1 MIKGKEDAVRA
12 YNNLVKSKS
21 IAEDNMSNLQ
31 REKDYKV
38 QCIEKKYESRINVYI
53 NQIDYYNLEIEKVK
67 KYIKEH

>member
-21 IAEDNMSNLQ
+21 IAEDSMSNLQ